1 HTNYDYP
8 VAPISSKT
16 GENFGMLQDE
26 VLKLLEIV
34 GKDIQMG
41 KHMADKSRTANK
53 WILAAGGSAAS
64 IGAIPIPGADFVPLT
79 ALQVG
84 LMLRLST
91 LYGKPISKD
100 NAKELIL
107 ATITGNVGKTIF
119 RQIVKFVP
127 GAGTVAGASVAGGM
141 TLALGYAV
149 RYAHENNIELTSAT
163 LDPIYKMFL
172 NKK

>member
-1 HTNYDYP
+1 
-8 VAPISSKT
+8 
-16 GENFGMLQDE
+16 
-26 VLKLLEIV
+26 
-34 GKDIQMG
+34 MG

-53 WILAAGGSAAS
+53 WILAAGGSAAT

-127 GAGTVAGASVAGGM
+127 GAGTVVGASVAGGM

-149 RYAHENNIELTSAT
+149 RYAHENNIELTSAA
-163 LDPIYKMFL
+163 LAPIYKMFL